1 MNQEK
6 NMKTFAGIIEKTR
19 TYPVKTVAVVE
30 AADESV
36 LLAVK
41 MAYEAN
47 LAKAILFGRRLEI
60 ENAAKQCG
68 FSLDGVPVMEASDDL
83 TSAKQACLCVRNGS
97 ADILMKGH
105 IHTDDFLRAVLDKDT
120 GLRSTSFMSHVF
132 ILQQEDRL
140 LLISDGA
147 MNIAPALEDKA
158 KIILNTLHLAEILQ
172 IDKPRVA
179 ILAAVELVNPKMPA
193 TVEAAC
199 LHNMNERRQFS
210 ADCFIE
216 GPFALDNALDAMA
229 ARHKGISGEVPGK
242 ADILIVPCIEAGNI
256 LAKSFVYLAK
266 GKIAGVLVGASS
278 PVVLT
283 SRADT
288 AESKFYSIATAVLMS
303 NIQRHLKLKVGTVH
317 Y

>member
-1 MNQEK
+1 
-6 NMKTFAGIIEKTR
+6 MKTFAEIIEKTR

-30 AADESV
+30 AADETV
-36 LLAVK
+36 LLALK

-60 ENAAKQCG
+60 EKAAKKCG
-68 FSLDGVPVMEASDDL
+68 FSLEGVPVMETPDDL
-83 TSAKQACLCVRNGS
+83 SSARQACLCVRNCQ

-105 IHTDDFLRAVLDKDT
+105 IHTDDFLRAVLDKET
-120 GLRSTSFMSHVF
+120 GLRTASFMSHVF
-132 ILQQEDRL
+132 ILQREDKL
-140 LLISDGA
+140 LFISDGA

-158 KIILNTLHLAEILQ
+158 KIILNALHLAEILQ

-179 ILAAVELVNPKMPA
+179 VLAAVELVNPKMPA
-193 TVEAAC
+193 TLEAAC
-199 LHNMNERRQFS
+199 LHNMNERKQFS
-210 ADCFIE
+210 SDCYIE
-216 GPFALDNALDAMA
+216 GPFALDNALDERA
-229 ARHKGISGEVPGK
+229 AQHKGISGQVPGK

-256 LAKSFVYLAK
+256 LAKSFVYMAK
-266 GKIAGVLVGASS
+266 GKVAGVLVGASS

-283 SRADT
+283 SRADN
-288 AESKFYSIATAVLMS
+288 EGSKFYSISTAVLMS